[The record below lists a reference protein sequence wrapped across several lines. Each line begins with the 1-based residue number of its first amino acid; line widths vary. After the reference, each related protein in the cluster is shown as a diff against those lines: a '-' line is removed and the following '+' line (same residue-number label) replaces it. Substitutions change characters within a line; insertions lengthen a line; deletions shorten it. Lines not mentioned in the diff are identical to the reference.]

1 MDGNRGQFEQ
11 TWARTA
17 GLIETRFDQKVKQV
31 FRNLQMDLPKELARL
46 DAELDQLIIGYLGA
60 SQIPYRRSS
69 ENGNVI
75 FELSPSPYLP
85 DGWRE
90 GGTVIVGQARDR
102 ENADLI
108 HLGHPLVRAAVD
120 EARAATQRKFSV
132 AWAVKDAP
140 EELRRHKGRRGRMIV
155 SRVRYEGFERADR
168 LVPTVVLESDLTPL
182 ATETVYWLFDHR
194 PEDREALGPAPE
206 IESELDGVVEERL
219 FLEQAE
225 AVTHEQ
231 QTFERS
237 MEQIERYIEDQLL
250 VLRRRL
256 NGATTSLRAA
266 EDKRDGAYGSEARS
280 QADERV
286 RKIQE
291 EMDQLQAEI
300 ERLQNRDDAEYEKWR
315 ERIHSR
321 RYREPDTIR
330 ILDVE
335 FVLE

>member
-1 MDGNRGQFEQ
+1 
-11 TWARTA
+11 
-17 GLIETRFDQKVKQV
+17 
-31 FRNLQMDLPKELARL
+31 LQRELPKELARL
-46 DAELDQLIIGYLGA
+46 DAELDQLITGYLGA
-60 SQIPYRRSS
+60 CQIPYRRSS
-69 ENGNVI
+69 GSGNVI
-75 FELSPSPYLP
+75 FELSPSPHLP

-102 ENADLI
+102 EDADLI

-120 EARAATQRKFSV
+120 EARAATQKKFSV
-132 AWAVKDAP
+132 AWTVKNAP
-140 EELRRHKGRRGRMIV
+140 EELRRQRGRRGRMVV
-155 SRVRYEGFERADR
+155 SRVRYQGFERADR
-168 LVPTVVLESDLTPL
+168 LVPTVVLEGKLAPL
-182 ATETVYWLFDHR
+182 ATESVYWLFDHR
-194 PEDREALGPAPE
+194 PEDRDELGPMPE
-206 IESELDGVVEERL
+206 IETELDDLVEERL

-231 QTFERS
+231 QRFERS

-256 NGATTSLRAA
+256 SGATTALRAA
-266 EDKRDGAYGSEARS
+266 EDKRDGAYGSGARS

-291 EMDQLQAEI
+291 EMEQLEAEI